1 MTAHRVRPP
10 LLWSK
15 GISRYCDCKGP
26 LTYWLKPTE
35 SCQTQEFFE
44 KYYGNAS
51 GVVWV
56 RLSTCSK
63 YGETSDLDNFVRG
76 ALPTIR
82 SPFVL
87 VTTDG
92 DSSVPGD
99 IPNETLETL
108 LTSPWLVD
116 WYTQNLDGYRHT
128 KLKPFP
134 IGLDLHTDRFGKSS
148 RRIVS
153 ELKRLRGGR
162 VKPEEM
168 PLRVFCDFEVNLNS
182 KERERAVSVLQ
193 DVEYVDFQSERISQA
208 DIWRRY
214 IEYPFVMSAPG
225 NGLDCHRTWEL
236 LYLGVIVITKKSP
249 LDSLFEGLPVV
260 TVDEWVEV
268 ASRDNLEQWLQQY
281 GELTEKKYVWN
292 RLDPRRLVREI
303 REKLDT
309 A

>member
-26 LTYWLKPTE
+26 VTYWLKPTE
-35 SCQTQEFFE
+35 SCQTAEFFE

-51 GVVWV
+51 GIVWV

-63 YGETSDLDNFVRG
+63 YGERCDLDNFVRG
-76 ALPTIR
+76 ALPTIH
-82 SPFVL
+82 SPFIL

-99 IPNETLETL
+99 IPRETMETL
-108 LTSPWLVD
+108 LTSPWLVA

-134 IGLDLHTDRFGKSS
+134 IGIDLHTPRFTKSA
-148 RRIVS
+148 RRIAS
-153 ELKRLRGGR
+153 ELKRLRGCR
-162 VKPEEM
+162 MKPEDM
-168 PLRVFCDFEVNLNS
+168 PLRVFCDLEVNLNS

-193 DVEYVDFQSERISQA
+193 DVEHVDFQSERISQA

>member
-1 MTAHRVRPP
+1 M
-10 LLWSK
+10 
-15 GISRYCDCKGP
+15 
-26 LTYWLKPTE
+26 
-35 SCQTQEFFE
+35 
-44 KYYGNAS
+44 
-51 GVVWV
+51 
-56 RLSTCSK
+56 
-63 YGETSDLDNFVRG
+63 
-76 ALPTIR
+76 
-82 SPFVL
+82 
-87 VTTDG
+87 
-92 DSSVPGD
+92 
-99 IPNETLETL
+99 
-108 LTSPWLVD
+108 
-116 WYTQNLDGYRHT
+116 
-128 KLKPFP
+128 
-134 IGLDLHTDRFGKSS
+134 
-148 RRIVS
+148 
-153 ELKRLRGGR
+153 
-162 VKPEEM
+162 KPEDM
-168 PLRVFCDFEVNLNS
+168 PLRVFCDLEVNLNS

-193 DVEYVDFQSERISQA
+193 DVEHVDFQSERISQA